1 MRPCGHLHV
10 RVTLFFV
17 AGLCVVFFSVFIIVA
32 TLPDSLGG
40 GGGVFGAVL
49 GPVVLVVFGI
59 VLMVVG
65 MRPKRYS
72 KHR

>member
-1 MRPCGHLHV
+1 MRL
-10 RVTLFFV
+10 TLFFV
-17 AGLCVVFFSVFIIVA
+17 TGLCIVVFSVFIIVV

-49 GPVVLVVFGI
+49 APLVLVVLGI

-65 MRPKRYS
+65 TTPKRYS
-72 KHR
+72 KRR